1 MGSMRALL
9 QRVSHASVEV
19 EGEVVGSIGTG
30 LLVFF
35 AAGRGDTAE
44 DLDYLT
50 RKIVQLRIFNDEAGK
65 MNLSVRDVG
74 GAVLAI
80 SQFTLYAETRKGNRP
95 SFTRAADPV
104 EGRIWYERFLDALAE
119 QGVPVEAGVFGAHM
133 RVELL
138 NDGPVTIWLDSA
150 DRQRSR
156 RA

>member
-1 MGSMRALL
+1 
-9 QRVSHASVEV
+9 
-19 EGEVVGSIGTG
+19 
-30 LLVFF
+30 
-35 AAGRGDTAE
+35 
-44 DLDYLT
+44 
-50 RKIVQLRIFNDEAGK
+50 

-104 EGRIWYERFLDALAE
+104 EGKIWYERFLDALAE

-150 DRQRSR
+150 DRHRSR